1 MMAAFITKKY
11 EKREFNMKKMKKF
24 QALGLTACMI
34 ASLAGYCNVSA
45 AEEKTKIT
53 WWVWATADIATQMS
67 NAAFAANPELADKYE
82 IEPVLISSATE
93 LVQKFRMM
101 LAAGETMPDIMMF
114 QSEYLPEFAQE
125 GILTNLSDIILP
137 YKEALTGGAY
147 NLVTYN
153 DQQWGFPYQVKPSVW
168 VYRSDMFAEA
178 GIDVSAVKT
187 TDDFIAAGKKLQE
200 TYPESYMWQFDSTQ
214 FPYSQLVH
222 IMSGNDGKF
231 FDEEGNYIV
240 DTDPGVRAALED
252 IKKVYDSG
260 IVYDVAP
267 DTPDQ
272 QQGYAN
278 GIIASDLTGTWI
290 KNNMKNWAPELVGI
304 WEEAQWPAI
313 GGGVPGGE
321 GGSMFVV
328 PDGADDKEAAIEI
341 LSALSLTVDG
351 NLNAYK
357 ERSIYPPLKEAVAN
371 DLLKEPHVYMGASL
385 YEAEAQATENFKSFN
400 YSPKFNSE
408 MEIIIPYIAQY
419 LQGQMSLDDAL
430 ANANSDLTVQLG
442 NAFDD

>member
-1 MMAAFITKKY
+1 
-11 EKREFNMKKMKKF
+11 MKKMKKI

-45 AEEKTKIT
+45 AEEKTKVT

-101 LAAGETMPDIMMF
+101 LAAGETMPDILMF

-125 GILTNLSDIILP
+125 GILTNVSDIIAP
-137 YKEALTGGAY
+137 YQEELTGGAY
-147 NLVTYN
+147 NLVTYD

-178 GIDVSAVKT
+178 GIDASTVKT
-187 TDDFIAAGKKLQE
+187 TDDFIAAGQKLQE
-200 TYPESYMWQFDSTQ
+200 TYPDSYMWQFDSTQ

-231 FDEEGNYIV
+231 FDEDGNYIV

-260 IVYDVAP
+260 VVYDVAA
-267 DTPDQ
+267 DTTDQ
-272 QQGYAN
+272 QQAYAN

-290 KNNMKNWAPELVGI
+290 KNNMKNWAPDLVGI

-408 MEIIIPYIAQY
+408 MDIIIPYIAQY